1 MKVKQT
7 ISVVSR
13 HVETSEERFKRITTI
28 KMNVRDC
35 ILLNPEYDVVD
46 VFIETEYTTD
56 EASPETLVI
65 GRL

>member
-28 KMNVRDC
+28 KMNVKDG

>member
-28 KMNVRDC
+28 KMNVKDC
-35 ILLNPEYDVVD
+35 ILLNSEYDVVD

>member
-13 HVETSEERFKRITTI
+13 HIETSEERFKRITTI
-28 KMNVRDC
+28 KMNVKDC

>member
-13 HVETSEERFKRITTI
+13 HIETSEERFKRITTI

>member
-13 HVETSEERFKRITTI
+13 QVETSEERFKRITTI
-28 KMNVRDC
+28 KMNVKDC